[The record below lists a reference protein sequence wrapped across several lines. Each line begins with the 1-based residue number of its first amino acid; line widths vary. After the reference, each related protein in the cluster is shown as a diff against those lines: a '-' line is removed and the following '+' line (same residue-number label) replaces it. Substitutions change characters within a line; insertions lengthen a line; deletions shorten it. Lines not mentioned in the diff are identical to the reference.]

1 MRPVSGS
8 TQLTMLP
15 GRSMLPARPMRQ
27 VMARSVWPQ
36 LACRSSELPTWMQP
50 GVSTAH
56 ISAAVVTC
64 SLGIQQMSETFSG
77 VKSLTRSRSSSN
89 PKVQLSTNS
98 LSQSSCSMMTFIMPM
113 ASAQS
118 VPGRG
123 WIQSEAREAYAVARG
138 SMMMRFLQ

>member
-1 MRPVSGS
+1 MKSSMSPVSGS
-8 TQLTMLP
+8 TQVIMLP
-15 GRSMLPARPMRQ
+15 GRSMLPASPMRQ

-36 LACRSSELPTWMQP
+36 LAWRSSELPTWMHP

-89 PKVQLSTNS
+89 P
-98 LSQSSCSMMTFIMPM
+98 
-113 ASAQS
+113 
-118 VPGRG
+118 
-123 WIQSEAREAYAVARG
+123 
-138 SMMMRFLQ
+138 

>member
-8 TQLTMLP
+8 TQLIMLP

-50 GVSTAH
+50 GRVDGPH
-56 ISAAVVTC
+56 LGRLVTC

-77 VKSLTRSRSSSN
+77 VKSLTRSRSSSK
-89 PKVQLSTNS
+89 P
-98 LSQSSCSMMTFIMPM
+98 
-113 ASAQS
+113 
-118 VPGRG
+118 
-123 WIQSEAREAYAVARG
+123 
-138 SMMMRFLQ
+138 